1 MTDMGET
8 VETIATIFSGGISN
22 VFITE
27 TCPMSGESMDGKG
40 LDLGTVKLVF
50 DNSPEGVLLFRDTTL
65 VYANRAASAR
75 VGWNLEQIVGEEV
88 SRLSRLLDS
97 AEEKSALESFYSLL
111 NESISQ
117 DSGEYSF
124 VKPTGESVVMHVNS
138 YRFALAGSKYLV
150 GHLSDVTAERS
161 AREKLRRERS
171 AYNAIAQAALATSDL
186 EEACQKVLEGIVESF
201 DLDLGAFRLYDPE
214 KQTLRLAGVVGLKP
228 GDTPE
233 VVPID
238 DPNFIVAR
246 TARTREP
253 LFIREISEAPESK
266 DRLARARELGI
277 HALIFWPV
285 IGSKGDLLGVINVAS
300 TRETRIEDVDR
311 EFFATLSGML
321 TTIIERKR
329 TEKELAE
336 SQDRFLAFANN
347 MPGPLYIKD
356 HESRVL
362 FVNDYMKSRRAQK
375 AWEGKTP
382 DQLFRE
388 NHAQRV
394 QDEDREV
401 IEKGPIERE
410 QVFLDEE
417 RGHRTYHMYKFPIFR
432 EGKPPLIGGFSLDV
446 TKRVQAERELERAK
460 ARAEFFNDLL
470 AHDLNNMHQGIMS
483 SLELIITSDDCTPT
497 LMRIAEGALMQVKRS
512 VSLISNVMKLTQL
525 SRESIPLTPHDPAES
540 LGDAIEIVKQSFP
553 TRSISVETN
562 LESEMYCIMANHF
575 LTDVF
580 YNLMHNSVK
589 NTRDDEVR
597 ITVHTSLV
605 QDGETLRIEI
615 SDWGKGIPDDTKERL
630 LAGINEPTSRIGGV
644 GLILVRQIVDL
655 LGGEVWI
662 EDRFEGDYTKGA
674 RFVIHLPN
682 GC

>member
-1 MTDMGET
+1 
-8 VETIATIFSGGISN
+8 
-22 VFITE
+22 
-27 TCPMSGESMDGKG
+27 MSRESMDGKG
-40 LDLGTVKLVF
+40 LDLGTVKLIF
-50 DNSPEGVLLFRDTTL
+50 DNSPEGILLFRDTT
-65 VYANRAASAR
+65 VIYANRAVSER
-75 VGWNLEQIVGEEV
+75 VGWTLEQIVGEEV
-88 SRLSRLLDS
+88 SKLTGLLDS
-97 AEEKSALESFYSLL
+97 AEERSALERFYSLL
-111 NESISQ
+111 NESIDQ
-117 DSGEYSF
+117 DSGEYLF
-124 VKPTGESVVMHVNS
+124 VKPTGEPVVMHANS
-138 YRFALAGSKYLV
+138 YRLALAESNYLIA
-150 GHLSDVTAERS
+150 HLTDVTAERL

-171 AYNAIAQAALATSDL
+171 AYNAIAQAALAASDL

-201 DLDLGAFRLYDPE
+201 DFDLGTFRLYNPE
-214 KQTLRLAGVVGLKP
+214 ERTLRLAGLVGLER
-228 GDTPE
+228 GETQE
-233 VVPID
+233 AVSID

-253 LFIREISEAPESK
+253 FFIREISEAPESK
-266 DRLARARELGI
+266 DRLARARKLGI
-277 HALIFWPV
+277 RALIFWPV
-285 IGSKGDLLGVINVAS
+285 IGSKGDLIGIINVAA
-300 TRETRIEDVDR
+300 TGETRIEDVDR

-329 TEKELAE
+329 TERELAE

-347 MPGPLYIKD
+347 VPGPLYIKD

-362 FVNDYMKSRRAQK
+362 FVNDYMKSRETQK

-394 QDEDREV
+394 HDEDREV

-410 QVFLDEE
+410 QEFLDDDGG
-417 RGHRTYHMYKFPIFR
+417 RRTYHMYKFPIFQ

-446 TKRVQAERELERAK
+446 TERVQAERELERAK

-483 SLELIITSDDCTPT
+483 SLELIIASNDCTPT
-497 LMRIAEGALMQVKRS
+497 LMRIAEGALTQVKRG

-525 SRESIPLTPHDPAES
+525 NGGGIPLSPHDPAES
-540 LGDAIEIVKQSFP
+540 LGAAIEIVKQSFP
-553 TRSISVETN
+553 ARSISVETN

-605 QDGETLRIEI
+605 QNGETLRIEI
-615 SDWGKGIPDDTKERL
+615 CDWGKGIPDYTKEKL
-630 LAGINEPTSRIGGV
+630 LAGINEPTSRIGGI

-662 EDRFEGDYTKGA
+662 EDRVESDHTKGT
-674 RFVIHLPN
+674 RFIIHLPK